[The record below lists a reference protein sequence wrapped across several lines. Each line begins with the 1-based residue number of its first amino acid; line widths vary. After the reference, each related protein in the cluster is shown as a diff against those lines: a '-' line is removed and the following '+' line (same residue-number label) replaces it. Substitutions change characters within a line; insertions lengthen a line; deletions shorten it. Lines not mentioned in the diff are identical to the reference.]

1 MSNDTACCSCKSN
14 STEFHVS
21 DNIEKKKMKLP
32 HNSQNGLKKL
42 RPSKSRRQK
51 LSRESL
57 YKLLKE
63 KIKQEVTKNQ
73 EIVELKSEK
82 LQLEKEIKHWKGKS
96 EMLANTCK
104 KLASMVQGHMDLN
117 SELNSSI
124 ESENKSVKRKRS
136 ISNSRDKNEDCKKQK
151 QEELRKN
158 YNEYFKTEKPNGNDH
173 STVQKCHNKVVLN
186 GIATSIQTQ
195 VKLMPFVSDPPSV
208 ASINGVST
216 EHASKGEGIA
226 NQHRYRIP
234 ESVHSNTV
242 QQENHDNDLPP
253 LPNQVELSQ
262 LCPRPTLKLSK
273 SDKGLEVLWEFE
285 EDDYDEKL
293 IKKYH
298 LYSCNPSSK
307 NGTVSWKKVGIID
320 SIKLPIKVTLSDFK
334 SGTTYFFSVRGED
347 HNNGFGRYSKVEQIH
362 L

>member
-1 MSNDTACCSCKSN
+1 
-14 STEFHVS
+14 
-21 DNIEKKKMKLP
+21 MKLP

-42 RPSKSRRQK
+42 RPRKSRRQK

-63 KIKQEVTKNQ
+63 KIKQEVTKSQ
-73 EIVELKSEK
+73 EIVELKTEK

-117 SELNSSI
+117 YELDSSK
-124 ESENKSVKRKRS
+124 EFENKSVKRKRS
-136 ISNSRDKNEDCKKQK
+136 ISNCRDINGEFKKQK
-151 QEELRKN
+151 QEEL
-158 YNEYFKTEKPNGNDH
+158 
-173 STVQKCHNKVVLN
+173 STKHDNKIVLN
-186 GIATSIQTQ
+186 GLATPTKKDKIE
-195 VKLMPFVSDPPSV
+195 VKLKPFVSNPPSA
-208 ASINGVST
+208 ASTNGVSI
-216 EHASKGEGIA
+216 EHVSKAFI
-226 NQHRYRIP
+226 NQKHDRIP
-234 ESVHSNTV
+234 ESVHSNPV
-242 QQENHDNDLPP
+242 QQENDLPP
-253 LPNQVELSQ
+253 LPNQVESSQ
-262 LCPRPTLKLSK
+262 SCPRPTLKLSK

-285 EDDYDEKL
+285 DEYDEKL
-293 IKKYH
+293 VKKYH

-347 HNNGFGRYSKVEQIH
+347 HNNGFGCYSEVEQIH

>member
-1 MSNDTACCSCKSN
+1 
-14 STEFHVS
+14 
-21 DNIEKKKMKLP
+21 MKLP

-63 KIKQEVTKNQ
+63 KIKQEVTKSQ
-73 EIVELKSEK
+73 EIVELKTEK

-117 SELNSSI
+117 YELDSSK
-124 ESENKSVKRKRS
+124 EFENKSVKRKRS
-136 ISNSRDKNEDCKKQK
+136 ISNCRDTNGEFKKQK
-151 QEELRKN
+151 QEEL
-158 YNEYFKTEKPNGNDH
+158 
-173 STVQKCHNKVVLN
+173 STKHDDKIVLN
-186 GIATSIQTQ
+186 GFATPTKKDKIE
-195 VKLMPFVSDPPSV
+195 VKLKPFVSNPPSA
-208 ASINGVST
+208 ASTNGVSI
-216 EHASKGEGIA
+216 EHVSKA
-226 NQHRYRIP
+226 FTNQKHDRIP
-234 ESVHSNTV
+234 ESVHSNPV
-242 QQENHDNDLPP
+242 QHENDLPP
-253 LPNQVELSQ
+253 LPNQVESSQ
-262 LCPRPTLKLSK
+262 SCPRPTLKLSK

-347 HNNGFGRYSKVEQIH
+347 HNNGFGCYSKVEQIH

>member
-1 MSNDTACCSCKSN
+1 
-14 STEFHVS
+14 
-21 DNIEKKKMKLP
+21 MKLP

-42 RPSKSRRQK
+42 RPRKSRRQK

-63 KIKQEVTKNQ
+63 KIKQEVTKSQ
-73 EIVELKSEK
+73 EIVELKTEK

-117 SELNSSI
+117 YELDSSK
-124 ESENKSVKRKRS
+124 EFENKSVKRKRS
-136 ISNSRDKNEDCKKQK
+136 ISNFRDLNGEFKKQK
-151 QEELRKN
+151 QEELSTN
-158 YNEYFKTEKPNGNDH
+158 NDEYFKAEKPNGNDQ
-173 STVQKCHNKVVLN
+173 STVHKHDNIIVLN
-186 GIATSIQTQ
+186 GLATPTQ
-195 VKLMPFVSDPPSV
+195 KDKMEVKLKPFVSNAPSA
-208 ASINGVST
+208 ASTNGVSI
-216 EHASKGEGIA
+216 EHASKAIT
-226 NQHRYRIP
+226 NQKHDRIP
-234 ESVHSNTV
+234 ESVHSNPV
-242 QQENHDNDLPP
+242 HQENDLPP
-253 LPNQVELSQ
+253 LPNQVESSQ
-262 LCPRPTLKLSK
+262 SCPRPTLKLSK

-285 EDDYDEKL
+285 DEYDEKL
-293 IKKYH
+293 VKKYH

-347 HNNGFGRYSKVEQIH
+347 HNNGFGCYSEVEQIH

>member
-1 MSNDTACCSCKSN
+1 
-14 STEFHVS
+14 
-21 DNIEKKKMKLP
+21 MKLP

-42 RPSKSRRQK
+42 RPRKSRRQK

-63 KIKQEVTKNQ
+63 KIKQEVTKSQ
-73 EIVELKSEK
+73 EIVELKTEK

-117 SELNSSI
+117 YELDSSK
-124 ESENKSVKRKRS
+124 EFENKSVKRKRS
-136 ISNSRDKNEDCKKQK
+136 ISNCRDTNGEFKKQK
-151 QEELRKN
+151 QEEL
-158 YNEYFKTEKPNGNDH
+158 
-173 STVQKCHNKVVLN
+173 STKHDDKIVLN
-186 GIATSIQTQ
+186 GFATPTKKDKIE
-195 VKLMPFVSDPPSV
+195 VKLKPFVSNPPSA
-208 ASINGVST
+208 ASTNGVSI
-216 EHASKGEGIA
+216 EHVSKAFI
-226 NQHRYRIP
+226 NQKHDRIP
-234 ESVHSNTV
+234 ESVHSNPV
-242 QQENHDNDLPP
+242 QQENNLPP
-253 LPNQVELSQ
+253 LPNQVESSQ
-262 LCPRPTLKLSK
+262 SCPRPTLKLSK

-347 HNNGFGRYSKVEQIH
+347 HNNGFGCYSEVEQIH

>member
-1 MSNDTACCSCKSN
+1 
-14 STEFHVS
+14 
-21 DNIEKKKMKLP
+21 MKLP

-42 RPSKSRRQK
+42 RPRKSRRQK

-63 KIKQEVTKNQ
+63 KIKQEVTKSQ
-73 EIVELKSEK
+73 EIVELKTEK

-117 SELNSSI
+117 YELDSSK
-124 ESENKSVKRKRS
+124 EFENKSVKRKRS
-136 ISNSRDKNEDCKKQK
+136 RSSNCRDTNGEFKKQK
-151 QEELRKN
+151 QEEFSTN
-158 YNEYFKTEKPNGNDH
+158 YNKYFKAEKPYGNDQ
-173 STVQKCHNKVVLN
+173 STVNKQDNKVVLN
-186 GIATSIQTQ
+186 GLATPSQKDKIE
-195 VKLMPFVSDPPSV
+195 VKLKPFVSNPTS
-208 ASINGVST
+208 ATSTNGVSL
-216 EHASKGEGIA
+216 EHASKAIT
-226 NQHRYRIP
+226 NQKHDRIP
-234 ESVHSNTV
+234 ESVHSNPV
-242 QQENHDNDLPP
+242 QQENDLPP
-253 LPNQVELSQ
+253 LPNQVESSQ
-262 LCPRPTLKLSK
+262 SCPRPTLKLSK

-347 HNNGFGRYSKVEQIH
+347 HNNGFGCYSEVEQIH

>member
-1 MSNDTACCSCKSN
+1 
-14 STEFHVS
+14 
-21 DNIEKKKMKLP
+21 MKLP

-42 RPSKSRRQK
+42 RPRKSRRQK

-63 KIKQEVTKNQ
+63 KIKQEVTKSQ
-73 EIVELKSEK
+73 EIVELKTEK

-117 SELNSSI
+117 YELDSSK
-124 ESENKSVKRKRS
+124 EFENKSVKRKRS
-136 ISNSRDKNEDCKKQK
+136 ISNCRDINGEFKKQK
-151 QEELRKN
+151 QEEL
-158 YNEYFKTEKPNGNDH
+158 
-173 STVQKCHNKVVLN
+173 STKHDNKIVLN
-186 GIATSIQTQ
+186 GLATPTKKDKIE
-195 VKLMPFVSDPPSV
+195 VKLKPFVSNPPSA
-208 ASINGVST
+208 ASTNGVSI
-216 EHASKGEGIA
+216 EHVSKGFI
-226 NQHRYRIP
+226 NQKHDRIP
-234 ESVHSNTV
+234 ESVHSNPV
-242 QQENHDNDLPP
+242 QQENDLPP
-253 LPNQVELSQ
+253 LPNQVESSQ
-262 LCPRPTLKLSK
+262 SCPRPTLKLSK

-285 EDDYDEKL
+285 DEYDEKL
-293 IKKYH
+293 VKKYH

-347 HNNGFGRYSKVEQIH
+347 HNNGFGCYSEVEQIH

>member
-1 MSNDTACCSCKSN
+1 
-14 STEFHVS
+14 
-21 DNIEKKKMKLP
+21 MKLP

-42 RPSKSRRQK
+42 RPRKSRRQK

-63 KIKQEVTKNQ
+63 KIKQEVTKSQ
-73 EIVELKSEK
+73 EIVELKTEK

-117 SELNSSI
+117 YELDSSK
-124 ESENKSVKRKRS
+124 EFENKSVKRKRS
-136 ISNSRDKNEDCKKQK
+136 RSSNCRDTNGEFKKQK
-151 QEELRKN
+151 QEEL
-158 YNEYFKTEKPNGNDH
+158 
-173 STVQKCHNKVVLN
+173 STKHDDKIVLN
-186 GIATSIQTQ
+186 GFATPTKKDKIE
-195 VKLMPFVSDPPSV
+195 VKLKPFVSNPPSA
-208 ASINGVST
+208 ASTNGVSI
-216 EHASKGEGIA
+216 EHVSKAFI
-226 NQHRYRIP
+226 NQKHDRIP
-234 ESVHSNTV
+234 ESVHSNPV
-242 QQENHDNDLPP
+242 QQEIDLPP
-253 LPNQVELSQ
+253 LPNQVESSQ
-262 LCPRPTLKLSK
+262 SCPRPTLKLSK

-285 EDDYDEKL
+285 DEYDEKL
-293 IKKYH
+293 VKKYH

-347 HNNGFGRYSKVEQIH
+347 HNNGFGCYSKVEQIH

>member
-1 MSNDTACCSCKSN
+1 
-14 STEFHVS
+14 
-21 DNIEKKKMKLP
+21 MKLP

-42 RPSKSRRQK
+42 RPRKSRRQK

-63 KIKQEVTKNQ
+63 KIKQEVTKSQ
-73 EIVELKSEK
+73 EIVELKTEK

-117 SELNSSI
+117 FELDSSK
-124 ESENKSVKRKRS
+124 EFENKSVKRKRS
-136 ISNSRDKNEDCKKQK
+136 ISNCRDINGEFKKQK
-151 QEELRKN
+151 QEEL
-158 YNEYFKTEKPNGNDH
+158 
-173 STVQKCHNKVVLN
+173 STKHDDKIVLN
-186 GIATSIQTQ
+186 GFATPTKKDKIE
-195 VKLMPFVSDPPSV
+195 VKLKPFVSNPPSA
-208 ASINGVST
+208 ASTNGVSI
-216 EHASKGEGIA
+216 EHVSKAFI
-226 NQHRYRIP
+226 NQKHDRIP
-234 ESVHSNTV
+234 ESVHSNPV
-242 QQENHDNDLPP
+242 QQENDLPP
-253 LPNQVELSQ
+253 LPNQVESSQ
-262 LCPRPTLKLSK
+262 SCPRPTLKLSK

-285 EDDYDEKL
+285 DEYDEKL
-293 IKKYH
+293 VKKYH

-347 HNNGFGRYSKVEQIH
+347 HNNGFGCYSEVEQIH

>member
-1 MSNDTACCSCKSN
+1 M
-14 STEFHVS
+14 
-21 DNIEKKKMKLP
+21 
-32 HNSQNGLKKL
+32 KKL
-42 RPSKSRRQK
+42 RPRKSRRQK

-63 KIKQEVTKNQ
+63 KIKQEVTKSQ
-73 EIVELKSEK
+73 EIVELKTEK

-117 SELNSSI
+117 YELDSSK
-124 ESENKSVKRKRS
+124 EFENKSVKRKRS
-136 ISNSRDKNEDCKKQK
+136 ISNCRDINGEFKKQK
-151 QEELRKN
+151 QEEL
-158 YNEYFKTEKPNGNDH
+158 
-173 STVQKCHNKVVLN
+173 STKHDNKIVLN
-186 GIATSIQTQ
+186 GLATPTKKDKVE
-195 VKLMPFVSDPPSV
+195 VKLKPFVSNPPSA
-208 ASINGVST
+208 ASTNGVSI
-216 EHASKGEGIA
+216 EHVSKAFI
-226 NQHRYRIP
+226 NQKHDRIP
-234 ESVHSNTV
+234 ESVHSNPV
-242 QQENHDNDLPP
+242 QQENDLPP
-253 LPNQVELSQ
+253 LPNQVESSQ
-262 LCPRPTLKLSK
+262 SCPRPTLKLSK

-285 EDDYDEKL
+285 DEYDEKL
-293 IKKYH
+293 VKKYH

-347 HNNGFGRYSKVEQIH
+347 HNNGFGCYSEVEQIH